1 MVESQ
6 PLEIYQ
12 TTDTP
17 EASYLIQAGFPLI
30 RIEYE
35 TGKNSKPKGIY
46 LFQDTAKLRECVR
59 VYNQGDAVI
68 NIARYEHV
76 KSSLLDRIMRGL
88 P

>member
-6 PLEIYQ
+6 PTEYYP

-17 EASYLIQAGFPLI
+17 LAAYLIQAGFDLI
-30 RIEYE
+30 RIEYD
-35 TGKNSKPKGIY
+35 TGKNGKPKGSYI
-46 LFQDTAKLRECVR
+46 FQETSKLLECVR
-59 VYNQGDAVI
+59 VFNQGDAVI